1 MIIITLSRLLHLG
14 LAKLR
19 QPRVIAEV
27 IGGICLGPSVLGLIP
42 GFTDTIFPTKSLPYL
57 ALVSNIGLVLYL
69 FLVGLELDP
78 QAFFRD
84 LRRSLVISAAGMVV
98 PFGLGAAVS
107 WGIYRNLLV
116 EQKDIPF
123 TSFLLFTGCAMS
135 ITAFPVLARIL
146 AEFKLLT
153 TPVGLMT
160 ITAAALNDAT
170 AWLV

>member
-1 MIIITLSRLLHLG
+1 M
-14 LAKLR
+14 
-19 QPRVIAEV
+19 IAEV
-27 IGGICLGPSVLGLIP
+27 IGGICLGPSVLGMIP
-42 GFTDTIFPTKSLPYL
+42 GFTETIFPRPSLPFL
-57 ALVSNIGLVLYL
+57 SLVANVGLVFYL

-78 QAFFRD
+78 LAFFRD

-98 PFGLGAAVS
+98 PFCLGAAVS
-107 WGIYRNLLV
+107 FGMYEKLMSEPKV
-116 EQKDIPF
+116 PF

-160 ITAAALNDAT
+160 ITAAAADDAT
-170 AWLV
+170 AWFVVLKF